1 MLLALLIEI
10 LYKCLALSVTIT
22 IANYL
27 CSEYVEALIEFTR
40 AYITVVD
47 LLYAEGRL
55 PARI

>member
-1 MLLALLIEI
+1 MLVAFFIEL
-10 LYKCLALSVTIT
+10 LYKCLALSITVT
-22 IANYL
+22 IANYI